1 MAHAEP
7 RRERPDPLARPLEES
22 WRPVLDSVLRR
33 LGAPGLDQTAKL
45 APRVAILSRAYNEGR
60 AGDSKERG
68 ALPLEARV
76 AFSFARDVPKGV
88 GAVAELVAAR
98 LLAPPPDGR
107 PLRVLDLGAGLGAMT
122 WGLAR
127 ALAAAGQAGP
137 IEALLVDED
146 EAALGAAARLHEA
159 ARSEGLGTL
168 GLGGIDLALR
178 TRTARLGQGLVPS
191 SFVGEAAPDV
201 ILLGQVV
208 SELDTT
214 LDAPARVVRH
224 ADLVRRLLAE
234 LAPGGSLVVV
244 EPALR
249 NRSRHLHAV
258 RDALASGPSA
268 PVLFAPCLHTQAC
281 PALASEGDWCHED
294 RAVDLPAWLVPLARA
309 AGLRFQGLTFS
320 YLVLRQDGPTL
331 RALVHRSREQAPTG
345 GTEPLLSEVASEL
358 GARGAPN
365 RLVLRVVSDAMPSKG
380 KVELFVCT
388 EKGERLRV
396 RRLDRDVTDETAAW
410 SYLGRGDV
418 VSLATSPEELP
429 IDERGRLAR
438 VTVVDVHPTRR

>member
-22 WRPVLDSVLRR
+22 WRPVLDAVLRR
-33 LGAPGLDQTAKL
+33 LGAPLLDETAKL
-45 APRVAILSRAYNEGR
+45 APRVATLSRAYNEGR
-60 AGDSKERG
+60 AGDSKDRG

-76 AFSFARDVPKGV
+76 AFSFARDVPKGA

-98 LLAPPPDGR
+98 LLEPPSEGR

-127 ALAAAGQAGP
+127 ALAAAGRAGR

-146 EAALGAAARLHEA
+146 EAALGVAARLHEA

-178 TRTARLGQGLVPS
+178 TRTARLGQGFVPS
-191 SFVGEAAPDV
+191 SFAGEAAPDV

-224 ADLVRRLLAE
+224 ADLVRLLLAE

-258 RDALASGPSA
+258 RDALVTGPSA

-294 RAVDLPAWLVPLARA
+294 RAVDLPTWLVPLARA

-320 YLVLRQDGPTL
+320 YLVLRRDGPTL
-331 RALVHRSREQAPTG
+331 RALVQRSRDQAPEG
-345 GTEPLLSEVASEL
+345 ADRLVSEIA
-358 GARGAPN
+358 APGAPH

-380 KVELFVCT
+380 KVEVFVCT

-410 SYLGRGDV
+410 SDLGRGDV